1 MQRNI
6 LVPGRFLFGECRKSW
21 EEVRPRSELNP
32 RAFLFSPKV
41 KQTLWRRG
49 GGDRIGRREKWPKT
63 SMGEGEKEMSED
75 GELDKPGCENNVV
88 EYLNREEGN

>member
-49 GGDRIGRREKWPKT
+49 GGG
-63 SMGEGEKEMSED
+63 GGQ
-75 GELDKPGCENNVV
+75 
-88 EYLNREEGN
+88 NREEGEMAEN